1 MNYDGWMAFGVVF
14 MTERFV
20 AALLGGPFGLEGF
33 IKLRTLSGESAHLL
47 GLRSAC
53 LRLLDGE
60 RVYEVERI
68 AGSGGHV
75 LVKFRGV
82 DSPEAA
88 GLLRGA
94 ALLVDREDA
103 APLGENEFYVEDL
116 RDMRVVAARPEASSS
131 EEDDEFL
138 GTVTDVLE
146 AGGGRLLELRLPTG
160 ELRLVP
166 FRDEFFGEVDPG
178 KGRAVLLKR
187 WILE

>member
-1 MNYDGWMAFGVVF
+1 M

-20 AALLGGPFGLEGF
+20 AAFLGGPFGLEGF
-33 IKLRTLSGESAHLL
+33 IKLRTLSGETTHLL
-47 GLRSAC
+47 GLRSVC
-53 LRLLDGE
+53 LRSLDGE
-60 RVYEVERI
+60 RVYEVEKI
-68 AGSGGHV
+68 TGSGGRAF
-75 LVKFRGV
+75 VKFRGV

-103 APLGENEFYVEDL
+103 APLGEDEFYVEDL
-116 RDMRVVAARPEASSS
+116 RGMRVVASRGEVCPEGAVPAGAVSADV
-131 EEDDEFL
+131 EDEFL

-146 AGGGRLLELRLPTG
+146 AGGGQLLELRLPTG

-166 FRDEFFGEVDPG
+166 FRGEFFGEVDPE

>member
-1 MNYDGWMAFGVVF
+1 MI
-14 MTERFV
+14 TERFV
-20 AALLGGPFGLEGF
+20 AAFLGGPFGLEGF
-33 IKLRTLSGESAHLL
+33 IKLRTLSGETTHLL
-47 GLRSAC
+47 GLRSVC
-53 LRLLDGE
+53 LRLSDGE
-60 RVYEVERI
+60 RVYEVEKI
-68 AGSGGHV
+68 TGSGGRA

-103 APLGENEFYVEDL
+103 APLGEDEFYVEDL
-116 RDMRVVAARPEASSS
+116 RGMRVVAPREEACPEGTALTGAVSADV
-131 EEDDEFL
+131 EDEFL

-166 FRDEFFGEVDPG
+166 FRGEFFGEVDPE

>member
-1 MNYDGWMAFGVVF
+1 
-14 MTERFV
+14 MTGRFV
-20 AALLGGPFGLEGF
+20 SAFLGGPFGLEGF
-33 IKLRTLSGESAHLL
+33 IKLRTLSGETAHLL
-47 GLRSAC
+47 GLRSVC
-53 LRLLDGE
+53 LRLSDGE

-68 AGSGGHV
+68 SGSGERA
-75 LVKFRGV
+75 LIKFRGV

-94 ALLVDREDA
+94 ALLVDRENA
-103 APLGENEFYVEDL
+103 APLGEGEFYVEDL
-116 RDMRVVAARPEASSS
+116 RGMRVVAPRDAASA
-131 EEDDEFL
+131 DADANADGEFL

-146 AGGGRLLELRLPTG
+146 AGGGWLLELRLPAG

-166 FRDEFFGEVDPG
+166 FRGEFFGEVDPD